1 MNFED
6 LLFQRRSI
14 RQYTHESIPKEKLQ
28 KILQA
33 GLLAPSSRNKKPCQ
47 FYVIHKKDILEQLG
61 QIKPSG
67 AFIGDA
73 NAAIIVMVDTSLSD
87 VWIEDCSIAMS
98 YMQLMATALDIGSCW
113 VQMRKRKNEHG
124 KDAEEVVKEMIG
136 VPNTYHLVGILSL
149 GIPAQTVSPHTE
161 AELDISKIHEI

>member
-67 AFIGDA
+67 AFIRDA
-73 NAAIIVMVDTSLSD
+73 HVAIVVMADASISD

-124 KDAEEVVKEMIG
+124 KDAEEVVKEIVG
-136 VPNTYHLVGILSL
+136 APQTYRLVGILSL
-149 GIPAQTVSPHTE
+149 GLPAQILPPHTIDDVD
-161 AELDISKIHEI
+161 ASKIHKI

>member
-1 MNFED
+1 MNLED
-6 LLFQRRSI
+6 LLLKRRSI
-14 RQYTHESIPKEKLQ
+14 RKYTKEDIDPDTLQ

-47 FYVIHKKDILEQLG
+47 FYIIQDKDILKKLST
-61 QIKPSG
+61 IKPSG

-73 NAAIIVMVDTSLSD
+73 NAAIIVMADTSLSD

-98 YMQLMATALDIGSCW
+98 YMQLMATTLDIGSCW

-124 KDAEEVVKEMIG
+124 KDAEEVVKEIVG
-136 VPNTYHLVGILSL
+136 APQPYRLVGILSL
-149 GIPAQTVSPHTE
+149 GLPAQNLPPHTIDDFD
-161 AELDISKIHEI
+161 ASKIHKI